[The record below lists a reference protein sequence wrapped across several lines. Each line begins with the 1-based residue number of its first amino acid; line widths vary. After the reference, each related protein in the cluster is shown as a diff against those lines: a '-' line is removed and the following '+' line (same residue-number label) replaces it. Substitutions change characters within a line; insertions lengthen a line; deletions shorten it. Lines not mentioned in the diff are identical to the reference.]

1 MQYAPHGACEP
12 SCGACRSYA
21 KEAMRAV
28 TAVERSRL
36 LSLVFYCLYQSWRI
50 LLECVLDSVVGHHSL
65 LESVSTCLG

>member
-21 KEAMRAV
+21 KEAMLAI

-36 LSLVFYCLYQSWRI
+36 LSLVF
-50 LLECVLDSVVGHHSL
+50 LLFVSVV
-65 LESVSTCLG
+65 EDIT